1 MTDYKEQ
8 FKALSKQ
15 FDVAKTIIA
24 EDLGVITD
32 DVVKLREDI
41 GAPGM
46 SVLQFAFDGNPKNPH
61 IPHNHY
67 QNSVCY
73 SATHDNET
81 TLGWFRGQPPETQ
94 ALVCDYL
101 RTSEDAVSWA
111 FIQAALGS
119 VADTAV
125 IPLQDIMSLDNSA
138 RMNTPGKA
146 EGNWGWVAG
155 ESGLWEGLAPEAARL
170 KALARMHGR

>member
-1 MTDYKEQ
+1 MNP
-8 FKALSKQ
+8 
-15 FDVAKTIIA
+15 A
-24 EDLGVITD
+24 EDD
-32 DVVKLREDI
+32 
-41 GAPGM
+41 
-46 SVLQFAFDGNPKNPH
+46 
-61 IPHNHY
+61 
-67 QNSVCY
+67 
-73 SATHDNET
+73 
-81 TLGWFRGQPPETQ
+81 
-94 ALVCDYL
+94 
-101 RTSEDAVSWA
+101 VSWG

-125 IPLQDIMSLDNSA
+125 VPLQDILSLDNAA

>member
-1 MTDYKEQ
+1 M
-8 FKALSKQ
+8 
-15 FDVAKTIIA
+15 
-24 EDLGVITD
+24 
-32 DVVKLREDI
+32 
-41 GAPGM
+41 
-46 SVLQFAFDGNPKNPH
+46 
-61 IPHNHY
+61 
-67 QNSVCY
+67 
-73 SATHDNET
+73 
-81 TLGWFRGQPPETQ
+81 
-94 ALVCDYL
+94 CDYL

-155 ESGLWEGLAPEAARL
+155 ESGLWEDLAPEAARL
-170 KALARMHGR
+170 KALAGMHGR